1 MHLFKLAI
9 TSVLLGI
16 TASVLVSDPDFNS
29 LWERFKARHAKR
41 YEGDD
46 EGRRRHIWEDRL
58 RLIHEHNLEADLGEH
73 TYRLGLNQF
82 TDWTREEYRKFL
94 TGFRRDRSWGT
105 EDEEQQSGEESVTVG
120 AGSASELPTEV
131 NWVKNGWVT
140 KVKNQGKCGSCYT
153 FAATGALE
161 AQLYN
166 KTKQLVTLSEQNLV
180 DCSKSYGNMGCNG
193 GVTDYAFRYVKEQ
206 GIQPEDSYPYVG
218 TDTDACKFDSTKS
231 VTKASGW
238 VNIPRG
244 NELAL
249 QQAVATAG
257 PVAVAIDADPI
268 SFQLYRS
275 GVYQNSACSPTEITH
290 AVLAVGYGVENG
302 NEYWLIKNSW
312 GERWGDDGY
321 IKIARNM
328 NNMCGITTQA
338 SYPKI

>member
-1 MHLFKLAI
+1 MHLLQLVVA
-9 TSVLLGI
+9 SVLLSIAAAG
-16 TASVLVSDPDFNS
+16 LLNDPDFNS
-29 LWERFKARHAKR
+29 LWDRFKARHAKR
-41 YEGDD
+41 YEGDE

-73 TYRLGLNQF
+73 SFTIGLNQF
-82 TDWTREEYRKFL
+82 SDWTREEFRQFM
-94 TGFRRDRSWGT
+94 TGFKRDLSWAAAEGG
-105 EDEEQQSGEESVTVG
+105 ERLDDENVLVG
-120 AGSASELPTEV
+120 ASASDLPTDV

-161 AQLYN
+161 AQYYN
-166 KTKQLVTLSEQNLV
+166 KTKKLVALSEQNLV

-218 TDTDACKFDSTKS
+218 TDTDACKYDATKS
-231 VTKASGW
+231 VTKATGW
-238 VNIPRG
+238 VNIPKG

-249 QQAVATAG
+249 QEAIAKTG

-268 SFQLYRS
+268 TFQMYRK
-275 GVYQNSACSPTEITH
+275 GVYESSSCSPTEINH
-290 AVLAVGYGVENG
+290 AVLAVGYGVEKDK
-302 NEYWLIKNSW
+302 EYWLVKNSW
-312 GERWGDDGY
+312 GENWGDDGY
-321 IKIARNM
+321 IKIARNK